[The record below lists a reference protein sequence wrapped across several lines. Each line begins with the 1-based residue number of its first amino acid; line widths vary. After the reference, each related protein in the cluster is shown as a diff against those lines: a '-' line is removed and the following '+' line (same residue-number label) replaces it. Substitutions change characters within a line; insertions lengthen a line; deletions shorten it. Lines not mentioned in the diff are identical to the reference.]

1 MLILQAKLL
10 IYTYMNTAILGI
22 VALVVLALVGWAI
35 AEAKYKAISYERN
48 AEEEA
53 AEAHA
58 AQLLHENGYTELSI
72 KDVIKTISTKGFSAV

>member
-1 MLILQAKLL
+1 MI
-10 IYTYMNTAILGI
+10 TAILGI
-22 VALVVLALVGWAI
+22 VALIAIALVGWAI

-53 AEAHA
+53 SEAQA
-58 AQLLHENGYTELSI
+58 AQLLHQNGYTELSI

>member
-1 MLILQAKLL
+1 
-10 IYTYMNTAILGI
+10 MNTAILGI

-35 AEAKYKAISYERN
+35 AEAKYKTISYERN

-58 AQLLHENGYTELSI
+58 AQLLHENGYTELGI